1 MLRDAARMAS
11 RPQPVCHDLCHTSGM
26 SSRTVR
32 ARLDDDSAAALRLLV
47 NSGMT
52 ESEAVRTAL
61 IEAQR
66 ARLTDEALRAECARL
81 MQDKEAVAREMAEFR
96 EWEEISAPWP
106 D

>member
-1 MLRDAARMAS
+1 MA
-11 RPQPVCHDLCHTSGM
+11 
-26 SSRTVR
+26 SRTVR
-32 ARLDDDSAAALRLLV
+32 ARLDDDSTAALRLLV

-52 ESEAVRTAL
+52 ESESVRTAL

>member
-1 MLRDAARMAS
+1 MA
-11 RPQPVCHDLCHTSGM
+11 
-26 SSRTVR
+26 SRTVR
-32 ARLDDDSAAALRLLV
+32 ARLDGDSAAALRLLV

-66 ARLTDEALRAECARL
+66 ARLTDEALRAECERL
-81 MQDKEAVAREMAEFR
+81 MQDKEAMAREMAEFR
-96 EWEEISAPWP
+96 EWEELSTPWP

>member
-1 MLRDAARMAS
+1 MA
-11 RPQPVCHDLCHTSGM
+11 
-26 SSRTVR
+26 SRTVR
-32 ARLDDDSAAALRLLV
+32 ARLDDDSTAALRLLV

-52 ESEAVRTAL
+52 ESEAV
-61 IEAQR
+61 
-66 ARLTDEALRAECARL
+66 RLTDEALRAECARL

>member
-1 MLRDAARMAS
+1 MSS
-11 RPQPVCHDLCHTSGM
+11 RPGPVYHDLCHTQDM
-26 SSRTVR
+26 ASRTVR
-32 ARLDDDSAAALRLLV
+32 ARLDDETAAALRFLV

-61 IEAQR
+61 IEAR
-66 ARLTDEALRAECARL
+66 AARLTDEALRDECERL

-96 EWEEISAPWP
+96 EWEELSAPWP